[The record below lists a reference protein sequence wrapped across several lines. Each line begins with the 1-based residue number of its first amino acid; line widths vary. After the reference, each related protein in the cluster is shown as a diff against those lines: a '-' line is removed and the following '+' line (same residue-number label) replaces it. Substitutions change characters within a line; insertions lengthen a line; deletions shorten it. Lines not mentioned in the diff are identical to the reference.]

1 MPFTTSGCAWTGYI
15 TARIAGKLA
24 RLAWWEL
31 ERTETGRL
39 ELTISSDP
47 RLLAGVSAALYHFA
61 EVAGLDEPAKAEL
74 VAAFE
79 DAFHEIFGGVS
90 QNSKPIEMSIAA
102 PAGKIETILLFPG
115 DSLHAEKGE
124 KVRKLLTGK
133 LDSVRL
139 ETSGDSSRLHLVKNL
154 ASPRKK
160 K

>member
-1 MPFTTSGCAWTGYI
+1 
-15 TARIAGKLA
+15 
-24 RLAWWEL
+24 L
-31 ERTETGRL
+31 ERTETGKL

-61 EVAGLDEPAKAEL
+61 EAAGLDEPAKAEL

-79 DAFHEIFGGVS
+79 DAFQEIFGGAP
-90 QNSKPIEMSIAA
+90 QKSKPIEMSIAA
-102 PAGKIETILLFPG
+102 PTGMIEAILLFPG

-124 KVRKLLTGK
+124 KVRKLLAGK

-154 ASPRKK
+154 SPSRKK
-160 K
+160 R